1 MSANR
6 DKNRDRLETRAK
18 MKEPGVYL
26 SGKNWLDHSEACAR
40 VDQML
45 LAGADMSRLLTSGRK
60 LSAVRSHL
68 GHLESEHGLAISRRD
83 GVYRFDYPEASE
95 SPVAWQSLEAMT
107 ELLPPTVVG
116 PRRVA
121 PAQGASAGV
130 VGALFAEA
138 ERLIGAEAARNPA
151 EDLRRQ
157 FAIISSGQFD
167 RVTDE
172 AGILNNLVV
181 QASSYSVVR
190 KHFRVL
196 YPEAMWK
203 FDREYATRFFE
214 VGKVPALGCGDWER
228 IVLRWG
234 NVVLQDAGAPP
245 ASDLDA
251 LLQSLRRVGEADWSS
266 FSKRPR
272 SRIILSLATAL
283 PKVQREVLPDPVA
296 FLDGLDALSRSH
308 PGRAYEAAGRFAD
321 GILQMG
327 NPLVCNFF
335 KELGLLYYV
344 KVDVYVGDFIDELE
358 PTRALGA
365 KQQFVLSWLLARDAG
380 MAPFFLDKIL
390 YVGGKYCKP
399 ALKGLFQSRRSAYER
414 EVRRLIEAIPAYG

>member
-6 DKNRDRLETRAK
+6 DGEREEFERSVLEVRN
-18 MKEPGVYL
+18 G
-26 SGKNWLDHSEACAR
+26 
-40 VDQML
+40 
-45 LAGADMSRLLTSGRK
+45 
-60 LSAVRSHL
+60 SA
-68 GHLESEHGLAISRRD
+68 HGTGS
-83 GVYRFDYPEASE
+83 
-95 SPVAWQSLEAMT
+95 
-107 ELLPPTVVG
+107 
-116 PRRVA
+116 
-121 PAQGASAGV
+121 GV

-138 ERLIGAEAARNPA
+138 ERLIGAEAGRNPS
-151 EDLRRQ
+151 EDLHRQ
-157 FAIISSGQFD
+157 FEIISSRQLD

-172 AGILNNLVV
+172 AGILNNLIV

-190 KHFRVL
+190 THFRVL

-203 FDREYATRFFE
+203 FDREYATRFLE
-214 VGKVPALGCGDWER
+214 VGRAPALGYRDWER

-234 NVVLQDAGAPP
+234 NVVLQDQGEPP
-245 ASDLDA
+245 ASDLSA
-251 LLQSLRRVGEADWSS
+251 LVQSLRRAGEADWSS

-283 PKVQREVLPDPVA
+283 PKVRREVLPDPVA
-296 FLDGLDALSRSH
+296 FLDRLDEVSRRS
-308 PGRAYEAAGRFAD
+308 PGQAYEAARRFGD

-327 NPLVCNFF
+327 TSLVCNFF

-344 KVDVYVGDFIDELE
+344 KVDVHVGDFIDELE

-365 KQQFVLSWLLARDAG
+365 KQQFVLGWLLAREAG

-399 ALKGLFQSRRSAYER
+399 AMKSLFQSRRSAYER
-414 EVRRLIEAIPAYG
+414 EVRRLIEEIPANG

>member
-1 MSANR
+1 MSA
-6 DKNRDRLETRAK
+6 DRDRKRDEFER
-18 MKEPGVYL
+18 
-26 SGKNWLDHSEACAR
+26 SGHEVRNGSAR
-40 VDQML
+40 
-45 LAGADMSRLLTSGRK
+45 GTS
-60 LSAVRSHL
+60 S
-68 GHLESEHGLAISRRD
+68 
-83 GVYRFDYPEASE
+83 
-95 SPVAWQSLEAMT
+95 
-107 ELLPPTVVG
+107 
-116 PRRVA
+116 
-121 PAQGASAGV
+121 GV

-138 ERLIGAEAARNPA
+138 ERLIGEEAARNPS

-157 FAIISSGQFD
+157 FEIISSREFD

-172 AGILNNLVV
+172 SGILNNLII

-214 VGKVPALGCGDWER
+214 VGKAPCLCYGDWER
-228 IVLRWG
+228 VVLSWG
-234 NVVLQDAGAPP
+234 NVLLQDEGEPP
-245 ASDLDA
+245 ASDLAA
-251 LLQSLRRVGEADWSS
+251 LVESLRRVGDADWSS

-283 PKVQREVLPDPVA
+283 PKVRREVLPDPA
-296 FLDGLDALSRSH
+296 GFLDRLDDVSRRN
-308 PGRAYEAAGRFAD
+308 PGQAYEAARRFGD

-327 NPLVCNFF
+327 TSLVCNFF

-344 KVDVYVGDFIDELE
+344 KVDVHVGDFIDELE
-358 PTRALGA
+358 PTRSLGA
-365 KQQFVLSWLLARDAG
+365 KEQFVLSWLLAREAG

-399 ALKGLFQSRRSAYER
+399 ALKSLFQSRQSAYER
-414 EVRRLIEAIPAYG
+414 EVRGLIEEIPAYG